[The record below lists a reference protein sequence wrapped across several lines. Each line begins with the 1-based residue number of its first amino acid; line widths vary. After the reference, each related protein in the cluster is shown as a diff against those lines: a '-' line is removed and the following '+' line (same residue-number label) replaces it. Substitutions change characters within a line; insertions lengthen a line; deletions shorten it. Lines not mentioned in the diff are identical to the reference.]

1 MRTSTNLLIKFS
13 YIHISEAFN
22 FVTIIR
28 RSESIY
34 TIRRSV
40 APPWWR
46 RLWAHCFGPLPE
58 EPRLRTIVPN
68 HLVPPK
74 TPKSQHPN
82 GDRADNRWERVA
94 GTTRIRRWIR
104 TIDYPLRC
112 TASSGYAQ
120 QSTRR
125 WPSYLATYSSS
136 STAWPIYISS
146 LSCCLIG
153 YRR

>member
-112 TASSGYAQ
+112 TLLQGTHNKVHGVDLPTSQ
-120 QSTRR
+120 PTRAVPPR
-125 WPSYLATYSSS
+125 GQFIFHL
-136 STAWPIYISS
+136 
-146 LSCCLIG
+146 
-153 YRR
+153 YRAA